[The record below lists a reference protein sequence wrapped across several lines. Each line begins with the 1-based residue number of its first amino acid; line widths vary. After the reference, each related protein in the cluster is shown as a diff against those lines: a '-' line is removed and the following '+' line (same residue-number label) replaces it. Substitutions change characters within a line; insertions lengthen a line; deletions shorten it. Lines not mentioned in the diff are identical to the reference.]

1 MVPEEEFPSSWA
13 CLFTHYNWIIQ
24 PITHTAHLTLAGW
37 ESPVPAVIAW
47 RWGTSRTSHQFITGL
62 IWGREMSTFTCNLQT
77 WMNLTVTWHVF
88 ELLKEKWVCKPCR
101 HRQNMSTSRRKT
113 LEQSPGP
120 SCCKAK
126 ALNTALNTTLNFLFP
141 CYILIIIIIIISSV
155 WSPYPVSYV
164 KTP

>member
-24 PITHTAHLTLAGW
+24 PITHAAHLTLAGW
-37 ESPVPAVIAW
+37 ESPVPAVVAW

-62 IWGREMSTFTCNLQT
+62 IGGRQISTYIHMQFTGVNES
-77 WMNLTVTWHVF
+77 NPHVF
-88 ELLKEKWVCKPCR
+88 ELSKEKWVCKPCR
-101 HRQNMSTSRRKT
+101 HRQNMSTPHRNT

-126 ALNTALNTTLNFLFP
+126 AQLPYCPKYYINNNFLFLY
-141 CYILIIIIIIISSV
+141 YILIIIMSCV
-155 WSPYPVSYV
+155 LSPYPAVCR
-164 KTP
+164 